1 MNKNNTPPKNYQKH
15 MYVVFDGVIV
25 EDCKLIPLEKVL
37 KEPEIRFDSM
47 KALNKNKYH
56 LFVIVDKDAMGKFY
70 VHYCIYDIKEDNISS
85 AQLLYHYQKPS
96 PPMGTGK
103 HHYFCIL
110 YEYSAPMDKSAIG
123 KINSNR
129 RVFEK
134 FRDFKKL
141 FQQEITPKASK
152 CFVCEYGH

>member
-1 MNKNNTPPKNYQKH
+1 MNKNNTPPKNHQKH

-25 EDCKLIPLEKVL
+25 EDCKPIPLEKVL
-37 KEPEIRFDSM
+37 KGPEIRFDSM
-47 KALNKNKYH
+47 KKLNKDKYH

-70 VHYCIYDIKEDNISS
+70 IHYCIYNIKDDNIST
-85 AQLLYHYQKPS
+85 ALLLYHYQKPS
-96 PPMGTGK
+96 PPPNTGK

-110 YEYSAPMDKSAIG
+110 YEYSTPMDESVIK

-134 FRDFKKL
+134 FKDFKKL
-141 FQQEITPKASK
+141 FSQEIIPKASK
-152 CFVCEYGH
+152 CFVCEYGY

>member
-25 EDCKLIPLEKVL
+25 EDCKPIPLEKVL

-47 KALNKNKYH
+47 KTLNKNKYH

-85 AQLLYHYQKPS
+85 AQLLYHYR
-96 PPMGTGK
+96 
-103 HHYFCIL
+103 
-110 YEYSAPMDKSAIG
+110 
-123 KINSNR
+123 NR
-129 RVFEK
+129 RPRWE
-134 FRDFKKL
+134 L
-141 FQQEITPKASK
+141 ENITISVYCMNIRFLWIKASSEK
-152 CFVCEYGH
+152 

>member
-1 MNKNNTPPKNYQKH
+1 
-15 MYVVFDGVIV
+15 
-25 EDCKLIPLEKVL
+25 
-37 KEPEIRFDSM
+37 M

-70 VHYCIYDIKEDNISS
+70 VHYCIYDIKDDNISS

-96 PPMGTGK
+96 PPMGTAK

-110 YEYSAPMDKSAIG
+110 YEYSAPMDKEVLG

-129 RVFEK
+129 RVFKK
-134 FRDFKKL
+134 FKDFKNL
-141 FQQEITPKASK
+141 FKQDIVPKASK